1 MNGSKVLSGKVAIIT
16 GASSGIGFA
25 TAVAFAR
32 EGAKVVVADINE
44 EGGNEVIVQCRK
56 ENPMSQYL
64 FVKTDVT
71 GREAVRILT
80 KKAIEK
86 FGVIDILVNCAGGF
100 SRIIDCVDITEEEW
114 DKVINL
120 NLKSVFLCCQAVIP
134 TMVEQKQGRIINV
147 SSIAGRSP
155 NAVSGAHYVAAKAG
169 ILGFTRHLARELG
182 RYSITVNAIAPGT
195 TESPRV
201 AKVRTPEDREKLA
214 AITPLGRLGKPEDH
228 AEAIVFLASDK
239 ASYITGATL
248 DVNGGRLMI

>member
-120 NLKSVFLCCQAVIP
+120 NLKSIKSV
-134 TMVEQKQGRIINV
+134 
-147 SSIAGRSP
+147 
-155 NAVSGAHYVAAKAG
+155 
-169 ILGFTRHLARELG
+169 
-182 RYSITVNAIAPGT
+182 
-195 TESPRV
+195 
-201 AKVRTPEDREKLA
+201 
-214 AITPLGRLGKPEDH
+214 
-228 AEAIVFLASDK
+228 
-239 ASYITGATL
+239 
-248 DVNGGRLMI
+248 